1 MKMTVGDMKALL
13 KHSEDDEP
21 LILKLASK
29 TPLFG
34 ELTENLKC
42 TGASSSAGGRVT
54 LLWFEVEKPNG
65 NS

>member
-1 MKMTVGDMKALL
+1 MTVGDLKEML

-21 LILKLASK
+21 LILKLV
-29 TPLFG
+29 THTTLFG
-34 ELTENLKC
+34 EHNENLKC

-54 LLWFEVEKPNG
+54 LLWFEPEKSNG